1 MNRGHQVRMMPEKI
15 GTRSLRALKAR
26 WRCSVFSCKCWESLE
41 KEIAQEC
48 LTAWLATRKMAEE
61 LWSFYPGPM
70 EHPLGL
76 REKTNTVEG
85 MSSRRWSTK
94 GPGREGGKGVGLK
107 LGLPCWLSIL

>member
-1 MNRGHQVRMMPEKI
+1 M
-15 GTRSLRALKAR
+15 
-26 WRCSVFSCKCWESLE
+26 FSCKCWESLE

-94 GPGREGGKGVGLK
+94 GPGREGGVSRT
-107 LGLPCWLSIL
+107 PISNTSVLSTQQMPGQPVFGNHSVS